1 MKGNPVFSV
10 MNSCDRFRDL
20 INFYL
25 DEELSEPEST
35 QLTEHLRQCAVC
47 DGIFQD
53 QRQFLTQLRAHQP
66 LYRAGSEFRAR
77 VELAMAEISAPH
89 RAPVSLRERIQKN
102 IDVQT
107 ARPSV
112 SFWNWKRLALAASMV
127 VMTLVGIWVGG
138 FRLTHRLIPTPS
150 EFARMAVDTHL
161 RRLRGQLPLEIS
173 TGSPDQI
180 SAWFAG
186 KVAFQLK
193 LPNYQE
199 SSGQTRLYQL
209 EGARLVGFKNDY
221 AAFVAYEMHHRP
233 ITLVVTANSVV
244 MPSGGEEIKSKGI
257 TFHCD
262 SINHLKVISW
272 ADRGLTYALVSDLE
286 ERGQDSCFVCHTG
299 TKDRDFIE
307 NLKLAK

>member
-1 MKGNPVFSV
+1 MTQ
-10 MNSCDRFRDL
+10 CDRFRDQ
-20 INFYL
+20 ISFYL
-25 DEELSEPEST
+25 DEELGEPECA
-35 QLTEHLRQCAVC
+35 QLTDHLGQCESC
-47 DGIFQD
+47 HKLFEQE
-53 QRQFLTQLRAHQP
+53 QQFLAQIRASQP
-66 LYRAGSEFRAR
+66 LYQVSPNFRAR
-77 VELAMAEISAPH
+77 IEQAISEVSAPH
-89 RAPVSLRERIQKN
+89 RAPASLRDRIQKSME
-102 IDVQT
+102 VQ
-107 ARPSV
+107 PSSSSD
-112 SFWNWKRLALAASMV
+112 SFWNWKFLALAASVILV
-127 VMTLVGIWVGG
+127 VLLGIWVFDLNPASRGM
-138 FRLTHRLIPTPS
+138 PTPS

-186 KVAFQLK
+186 KVSFQLK

>member
-1 MKGNPVFSV
+1 MTQ
-10 MNSCDRFRDL
+10 CDRFRDQ
-20 INFYL
+20 ISFYL
-25 DEELSEPEST
+25 DEELGEPERA
-35 QLTEHLRQCAVC
+35 QLADHLGQCESCHKV
-47 DGIFQD
+47 FEQE
-53 QRQFLTQLRAHQP
+53 QQFLAHIRACQP
-66 LYRAGSEFRAR
+66 LYRVSSNFRAKIEQTISE
-77 VELAMAEISAPH
+77 VSAPH
-89 RAPVSLRERIQKN
+89 RAPASLRDRIQKSM
-102 IDVQT
+102 DVHNSSPT
-107 ARPSV
+107 S
-112 SFWNWKRLALAASMV
+112 SFWNWKPLAVVASILVMV
-127 VMTLVGIWVGG
+127 LIGIWVLGLLPIN
-138 FRLTHRLIPTPS
+138 RLMPTPS
-150 EFARMAVDTHL
+150 EFARMAVDTHV
-161 RRLRGQLPLEIS
+161 RRLRGQLPLEI
-173 TGSPDQI
+173 TTASPDQI

-221 AAFVAYEMHHRP
+221 AAFVAYEMQHRP

-262 SINHLKVISW
+262 SINGLKVISW

>member
-1 MKGNPVFSV
+1 MTL
-10 MNSCDRFRDL
+10 CDRFRDQ
-20 INFYL
+20 ISFYL
-25 DEELSEPEST
+25 DDELGEPERA
-35 QLTEHLRQCAVC
+35 QLSVHLGQCESC
-47 DGIFQD
+47 HKLFEQE
-53 QRQFLTQLRAHQP
+53 QQFLAHIRASQP
-66 LYRAGSEFRAR
+66 LYQVSPNFRAKLEQALSE
-77 VELAMAEISAPH
+77 VSAPH
-89 RAPVSLRERIQKN
+89 RAPASLRDRIQKSMEVEPRSAS
-102 IDVQT
+102 D
-107 ARPSV
+107 
-112 SFWNWKRLALAASMV
+112 SFWNWKPLALAASV
-127 VMTLVGIWVGG
+127 ILVILLGIWVLDVNSARRGM
-138 FRLTHRLIPTPS
+138 PTPS
-150 EFARMAVDTHL
+150 EFARMAVDTHV
-161 RRLRGQLPLEIS
+161 RRLRGQLPLEI
-173 TGSPDQI
+173 TADSPDQI

-221 AAFVAYEMHHRP
+221 AAFVAYEMQHRP

-262 SINHLKVISW
+262 SINNLKVISW